1 MKPHHGEI
9 EALSSKDNIELL
21 QQKVFAHLGCYSND
35 EMYIVP
41 ISYYYDNGFIYSHSR
56 PGKKIQMMRD
66 NPDIC
71 IQVEDVE
78 DFYHWR
84 SVIAWGKFEE
94 LPEGESVVAMRAI
107 LQRLAQLP
115 AANTPTDF
123 EIDVTAQMETAIV
136 FRMKIEKMTGRFE
149 EDEMGEITHENTP
162 FNLAER

>member
-21 QQKVFAHLGCYSND
+21 QQKVFAHLGCYAKD

-41 ISYYYDNGFIYSHSR
+41 ISYFYDNGYIYSHSR

-66 NPDIC
+66 NPSIC

-78 DFYHWR
+78 DFFHWR

-94 LPEGESVVAMRAI
+94 LPEEESIVAMRTI
-107 LQRLAQLP
+107 LQRLSQS
-115 AANTPTDF
+115 NVPTDF
-123 EIDVTAQMETAIV
+123 EIDVTAELETAIV

-149 EDEMGEITHENTP
+149 EEDFGEFSNAETITT
-162 FNLAER
+162 FAEI